1 MYKYKVSKNE
11 HKLILES
18 LEVFARICAD
28 EQKKL
33 EAEQILK
40 DLSNPKKEVKVGIN
54 SKPGICD

>member
-1 MYKYKVSKNE
+1 MFSYKVLKNE

-18 LEVFARICAD
+18 LEVFIRICAD

-54 SKPGICD
+54 SEPGICD